1 MFFAWIQLAYFMIFF
16 LLEPSRH
23 ILFTLAGLAI
33 GYRFH
38 LFEENSEDRY
48 KELIKKHKN
57 APWYDRG
64 VLLAEKA
71 SKGDEDETGMIEGTT
86 IFCKYFAIVLLLQNW
101 MKKLLCH
108 CLTLRGAAVN
118 ISYCYLP
125 QFNSICFCCPGHQ
138 FTFDEVNDF

>member
-1 MFFAWIQLAYFMIFF
+1 MIKTIIWFAGGGLFTACFANAFKNAPLF
-16 LLEPSRH
+16 KKPSRH

-38 LFEENSEDRY
+38 LFEENSEDLY

-71 SKGDEDETGMIEGTT
+71 SKGDEDETDDFEDLEDDEG
-86 IFCKYFAIVLLLQNW
+86 
-101 MKKLLCH
+101 
-108 CLTLRGAAVN
+108 
-118 ISYCYLP
+118 
-125 QFNSICFCCPGHQ
+125 
-138 FTFDEVNDF
+138 DEDEE